1 MDGSMK
7 NSLVIVVLM
16 LVGSVS
22 AQVSFNAGS
31 STLKGFGTPKWFT
44 GFHVGAEIP
53 RDDAMSFFGRYTHH
67 FSRFG
72 DTTLIGAVAND
83 PATTTPYIQQV
94 AATHGMNYNIF
105 EGGSRYYIGDGFDFG
120 FAGYGGT
127 TFMIVY
133 SKVKSRYSDYDQ
145 SLYTIDESTSR
156 DGAIF
161 ALGAGLMG
169 GAKYTVPRIGT
180 FYSDFSVNYLFLGQ
194 ASTENI
200 YADMYSNLFFSI
212 SVGYRRDLFW

>member
-1 MDGSMK
+1 MK
-7 NSLVIVVLM
+7 KMIVM
-16 LVGSVS
+16 LVLILTGSVS

-31 STLKGFGTPKWFT
+31 STLKGFGTPRWFQ
-44 GFHVGAEIP
+44 GFHVGFEVP
-53 RDDAMSFFGRYTHH
+53 RDDATSFFGRFTHH
-67 FSRFG
+67 FARYG
-72 DTTLIGAVAND
+72 DTTLVGAVAID
-83 PATTTPYIQQV
+83 PNTTTPYIQQV
-94 AATHGMNYNIF
+94 STTHGMNYNIF

-133 SKVKSRYSDYDQ
+133 SKVKSRYSDYDETK
-145 SLYTIDESTSR
+145 YTIDESTSR

-161 ALGAGLMG
+161 SIGAGLMG
-169 GAKYTVPRIGT
+169 GGKYTVPRIGT

-200 YADMYSNLFFSI
+200 YAGLYSGLYFTIN
-212 SVGYRRDLFW
+212 VGYRRDLFW

>member
-53 RDDAMSFFGRYTHH
+53 RDDAMSLFGRYTHH

-72 DTTLIGAVAND
+72 DSTLVGAVAND

-94 AATHGMNYNIF
+94 AASHGMNYNIF

-127 TFMIVY
+127 TFMVVY

-145 SLYTIDESTSR
+145 SLYTIDESAIR
-156 DGAIF
+156 DGGII

-169 GAKYTVPRIGT
+169 GGKYTVPRIGT
-180 FYSDFSVNYLFLGQ
+180 FYSDFSINYLFLGQ